1 MHGAAEVAPASTARG
16 SSVVSLVQPASPGP
30 LVSSTDRFDDLFR
43 RLYPMLF
50 GLAYRLLGDRGEA
63 EDALQEAF
71 LKLADHPVL
80 ERPDDEVAAWL
91 RRVCLNLGANRLRD
105 ERRGR
110 ERLER
115 AGRLELAEGIGDDG
129 APAGAVLRAEDRA
142 EVRRALARLPERQRD
157 CLLLRHSGYAYAE
170 IAVTLGIAVG
180 SVGVLLARA
189 ERAFR
194 AAYRG
199 HAGTTSG
206 NEDREH
212 HA

>member
-16 SSVVSLVQPASPGP
+16 SSVLSLVQPVSPDP
-30 LVSSTDRFDDLFR
+30 LVTSTDRFDDLFR
-43 RLYPMLF
+43 RLYPTLF

-157 CLLLRHSGYAYAE
+157 CLLLRHSRYAYAE